1 MIYATTDPAANGRV
15 RELAQF
21 VARDFVS
28 ISLVYRRTTA
38 APCFLL
44 DRLHPLKSLPKNLL
58 HTSEERQMKDNITPR
73 DRPAPPSC

>member
-1 MIYATTDPAANGRV
+1 MIYATRDPAANGRV

-38 APCFLL
+38 ARVSSWIAFT
-44 DRLHPLKSLPKNLL
+44 RSNRSRRTFSIQARKG
-58 HTSEERQMKDNITPR
+58 R
-73 DRPAPPSC
+73 